1 MVQRQVPRPKE
12 IFELMRFSKPDLNR
26 KRRLLNR
33 ALTIGDLR
41 EIAKRSA
48 PKSVFEYTDGGSEGE
63 ITLRRARQAFQD
75 VVFNPTTLRDVS
87 LVDPSTTV
95 LGGPSALPFG
105 IAPTGFGRLMHTEG
119 EAALSRAAGAAG
131 IPYSLSTFGTTSIQD
146 VTAANP
152 GGRNWYQ
159 LYPMQDRE
167 IGSMLIEQART
178 AGWDTLI
185 ITVDTAVTALRLK
198 DRRNGF
204 SVPPQL
210 TFSTVLDALPH
221 TRWWWDFLT
230 TPQMEFSSL
239 KTAGP
244 TLGAQF
250 AAAVN
255 PSANYADIAD
265 LRKQWSGNFVVKGVQ
280 SVGDARRVADLGV
293 DAIVLSNHG
302 GRQLDRGPVPFHLLP
317 DVVREVG
324 QDLEVMLDTG
334 ITHGAD
340 IVAALAL
347 GARFTLV
354 GRATLYGLMAAG
366 QAGVAK
372 AIEILS
378 GEITRTMALLGVSKI
393 EELEPGHVTQL
404 RRLAATV

>member
-1 MVQRQVPRPKE
+1 MVIRQFPRPSE
-12 IFELMRFSKPDLNR
+12 IFRLMRFSRPELNR
-26 KRRLLNR
+26 TRRRLNR

-41 EIAKRSA
+41 DMARRSA

-63 ITLRRARQAFQD
+63 VTLRRARQAFED
-75 VVFNPTTLRDVS
+75 VVFHPTTLRDVS
-87 LVDPSTTV
+87 VVDPSTTV

-119 EAALSRAAGAAG
+119 EAALAGAAGEAG
-131 IPYSLSTFGTTSIQD
+131 IPYSLSTFGTTSIAD

-152 GGRNWYQ
+152 SGRNWYQ
-159 LYPMQDRE
+159 LYPMADPE
-167 IGSMLIEQART
+167 VGSLLVGQARA

-210 TFSTVLDALPH
+210 TLSTVLEALPH
-221 TRWWWDFLT
+221 ARWWFDFLT

-239 KTAGP
+239 TTAGP

-255 PSANYADIAD
+255 PSATYADIAD
-265 LRKQWSGNFVVKGVQ
+265 FRRQWTGNLVVKGVQ
-280 SVGDARRVADLGV
+280 SVGDARLLADLGV
-293 DAIVLSNHG
+293 DGVVLSNHG

-324 QDLEVMLDTG
+324 QDVEVMVDTG

-340 IVAALAL
+340 IVAAIAL
-347 GARFTLV
+347 GARFTFV

-366 QAGVAK
+366 QPGVQK

-378 GEITRTMALLGVSKI
+378 GEIARTMALLGVSTLH
-393 EELEPGHVTQL
+393 ELEPTHVTQL
-404 RRLAATV
+404 RRLVPA